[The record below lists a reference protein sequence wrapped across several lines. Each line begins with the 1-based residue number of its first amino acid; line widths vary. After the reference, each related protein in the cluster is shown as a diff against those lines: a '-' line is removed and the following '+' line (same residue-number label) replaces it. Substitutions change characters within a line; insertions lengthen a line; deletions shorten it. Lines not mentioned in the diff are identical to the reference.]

1 MPIAMRSIK
10 SPWQATFD
18 EFVDGIRESALIAAP
33 YITRQP
39 IERLADRLRSPDSVR
54 LDVLTSLDAP
64 SMCNGAVDVAA
75 LAWLCEQVPNANV
88 RHLANLHAK
97 AYVADADVAIVG
109 SANLTTGGLRRNY
122 ELGVYITE
130 PQAVSDIADD
140 LREYG
145 SLGVSVPAAALLQL
159 DAMARRGRQVRA
171 DIDESAED
179 AAKSE
184 YDGVVD
190 GITGKLVEL
199 SVEGEVFTLNPRATI
214 TGKFG
219 DAVKYILRR
228 HGALPTT
235 EIYPLIQEI
244 MPEWCDDDVRRVVK
258 GATLDIKWRHD
269 VLNAQQ
275 VLRRQGVIARENG
288 RWRLVQAE

>member
-1 MPIAMRSIK
+1 MRSIK
-10 SPWQATFD
+10 SPWQVTFD
-18 EFVDGIRESALIAAP
+18 EFVASIRESALIAAP

-39 IERLADRLRSPDSVR
+39 IERLADRLCAPDSVR

-64 SMCNGAVDVAA
+64 SMCSGSVDAAA

-88 RHLANLHAK
+88 RHLSNLHAK

-109 SANLTTGGLRRNY
+109 SANLTTGGLWRNY
-122 ELGVYITE
+122 ELGVHITE

-145 SLGVSVPAAALLQL
+145 NLGVSVPADALLQL

-171 DIDESAED
+171 NIDESAED

-184 YDGVVD
+184 YDGVVED
-190 GITGKLVEL
+190 ITGKLIEL
-199 SVEGEVFTLNPRATI
+199 SVEGDEFIVNPAASI

-228 HGALPTT
+228 HGALPTSQINAIVQT
-235 EIYPLIQEI
+235 L
-244 MPEWCDDDVRRVVK
+244 MPEWCDDDARLVINGRSYGSNWK
-258 GATLDIKWRHD
+258 HTLR
-269 VLNAQQ
+269 NAQV
-275 VLRRQGVIARENG
+275 VLRKQGAIAYDR
-288 RWRLVQAE
+288 RSRLWQLVNQPRT

>member
-1 MPIAMRSIK
+1 MRSIK

-33 YITRQP
+33 YITRRP
-39 IERLADRLRSPDSVR
+39 IERFADRLRAPDSVR

-64 SMCNGAVDVAA
+64 SMCGGSVDAAA
-75 LAWLCEQVPNANV
+75 LAWLCENVPNANV

-109 SANLTTGGLRRNY
+109 SANLTTGGLWRNY

-145 SLGVSVPAAALLQL
+145 NLGVEVPADALLQL
-159 DAMARRGRQVRA
+159 DAMARRGQQVKA

-179 AAKSE
+179 AKSE
-184 YDGVVD
+184 YDGVVED
-190 GITGKLVEL
+190 ITGKLVEL
-199 SVEGEVFTLNPRATI
+199 SVEGAAFIVNPAASI

-228 HGALPTT
+228 HGAMTT
-235 EIYPLIQEI
+235 RQINEIVQTL
-244 MPEWCDDDVRRVVK
+244 MPEWCDDDALLVINGRSYGSNWKHIVR
-258 GATLDIKWRHD
+258 
-269 VLNAQQ
+269 NAQV
-275 VLRRQGVIARENG
+275 VLRKQGTIAYDR
-288 RWRLVQAE
+288 RSRLWTIAATR

>member
-1 MPIAMRSIK
+1 MRSIK

-33 YITRQP
+33 YITWQP
-39 IERLADRLRSPDSVR
+39 IERLADRLRSPNSVR

-64 SMCNGAVDVAA
+64 SMCSGAVDAAA
-75 LAWLCEQVPNANV
+75 LAWLCERIPNANV

-145 SLGVSVPAAALLQL
+145 RLGVSVPADALLQL
-159 DAMARRGRQVRA
+159 DAMARRGRRVRA
-171 DIDESAED
+171 DIDESAET

-184 YDGVVD
+184 YDGVVE

-199 SVEGEVFTLNPRATI
+199 SVEGDEFILNPRATI

-219 DAVKYILRR
+219 DALKYILRR
-228 HGALPTT
+228 HGALPTG

-288 RWRLVQAE
+288 RWRLIQSE

>member
-1 MPIAMRSIK
+1 MRSIK

-18 EFVDGIRESALIAAP
+18 EFVDSIRESALIAAP

-64 SMCNGAVDVAA
+64 SMCSGSVDAAA

-88 RHLANLHAK
+88 RHIGNLHAK
-97 AYVADADVAIVG
+97 AYVADSDVAIVG
-109 SANLTTGGLRRNY
+109 SANLTNGGLWRNY

-145 SLGVSVPAAALLQL
+145 NLGVEVPADALLQL
-159 DAMARRGRQVRA
+159 DDMARRGQQVKA
-171 DIDESAED
+171 DIDKSAED
-179 AAKSE
+179 
-184 YDGVVD
+184 GVVED
-190 GITGKLVEL
+190 ITGKLIEL
-199 SVEGEVFTLNPRATI
+199 SVEGDEFIVNPAASI

-228 HGALPTT
+228 HGAMTT
-235 EIYPLIQEI
+235 RQINAIVQTL
-244 MPEWCDDDVRRVVK
+244 MPEWCDDDARLVINGRSYGRNWK
-258 GATLDIKWRHD
+258 HTLR
-269 VLNAQQ
+269 NAQV
-275 VLRRQGVIARENG
+275 VLRKQGTIAYDR
-288 RWRLVQAE
+288 RSRLWQLVK

>member
-1 MPIAMRSIK
+1 MPVAMRSIK

-39 IERLADRLRSPDSVR
+39 IERLADRLRYPDSVR

-64 SMCNGAVDVAA
+64 SMCNGAVDAAA
-75 LAWLCEQVPNANV
+75 LAWLCERIPNANV
-88 RHLANLHAK
+88 RHLSNLHAK
-97 AYVADADVAIVG
+97 AYVADANVAIVG

-159 DAMARRGRQVRA
+159 DAMAQRGRQARA

-184 YDGVVD
+184 YDGVVE

-199 SVEGEVFTLNPRATI
+199 SVEGDEFILNSRATV

-275 VLRRQGVIARENG
+275 VLRRQGVITRENG
-288 RWRLVQAE
+288 RWRLVQSE